1 MSKIET
7 LKDTYRYLVG
17 GYYGIRE
24 MDEYSLKEYILKDI
38 EDYIEDFISENPI
51 PDFDYEKERQE
62 VEKNLS
68 LIVKLQDSLLVLPK
82 VNAPMELVL
91 LVKEKIKECKEKKK

>member
-24 MDEYSLKEYILKDI
+24 MDEYSLKEFILKDI
-38 EDYIEDFISENPI
+38 EDYIESFITENPI
-51 PDFDYEKERQE
+51 PDFNYDEEREKVEKE
-62 VEKNLS
+62 LS

-91 LVKEKIKECKEKKK
+91 LVKEKIKKCKEKKK